1 MHGDSHTRL
10 ERHFGLRSQL
20 IEKRNLDRAPPAMFL
35 PLWHFFGAP
44 PNQIAFRE

>member
-20 IEKRNLDRAPPAMFL
+20 IEKRNLDRASSAIFL
-35 PLWHFFGAP
+35 PPWHFFGAQ
-44 PNQIAFRE
+44 PNQNAFRE